1 MAPEKDY
8 THRSWIAVT
17 LLIAVLI
24 GLSLI
29 PPQTLGGVSLRR
41 ANILSDLISF
51 EEDLEKAEKAIDL
64 DDADFH
70 IDLTQVARQ
79 IADTVPQH
87 APTTYEWNLREE
99 ADDTTAQP
107 RLPDSVRLSPT
118 LIPIE
123 DFDTTGHSR
132 LTAFYEKLQ
141 KGDAPVR
148 IAVMGDSFVEG
159 DILSSDLRE
168 KLQLRFGGSGAGFA
182 PMASPLTGFRRTI
195 KTQSKGWELMIDWF
209 PLLGNHEYRGN
220 TQAVLDYSNISR
232 RWTMPARYYTKT
244 FEDNGATIRILW
256 VDTAPMI
263 DKYRNDSETYPDACK
278 QDYQQQLS
286 WIDSV
291 LTAAKE
297 DWVIVAGHHPIYA
310 ETPKD
315 ESERADM
322 QARLDPILR
331 KHKVD
336 MYICG
341 HIHNFQHV
349 RMAGSDIDYI
359 TNSAG
364 SLARKVKP
372 IEGTVFCSPE
382 PGFSIV
388 SASKKTLELRMIDK
402 KGNVL
407 HTVTRSK

>member
-1 MAPEKDY
+1 MGQMAEEVGPEFVLATGDV
-8 THRSWIAVT
+8 HHFEGVRSVNDPLWVT
-17 LLIAVLI
+17 NYELIY
-24 GLSLI
+24 SH
-29 PPQTLGGVSLRR
+29 P
-41 ANILSDLISF
+41 
-51 EEDLEKAEKAIDL
+51 
-64 DDADFH
+64 
-70 IDLTQVARQ
+70 
-79 IADTVPQH
+79 
-87 APTTYEWNLREE
+87 
-99 ADDTTAQP
+99 
-107 RLPDSVRLSPT
+107 
-118 LIPIE
+118 
-123 DFDTTGHSR
+123 
-132 LTAFYEKLQ
+132 
-141 KGDAPVR
+141 
-148 IAVMGDSFVEG
+148 
-159 DILSSDLRE
+159 
-168 KLQLRFGGSGAGFA
+168 
-182 PMASPLTGFRRTI
+182 
-195 KTQSKGWELMIDWF
+195 ELMIDWF

-263 DKYRNDSETYPDACK
+263 DKYRNESETYPDACK

-349 RMAGSDIDYI
+349 RVAGNDIDYI

-372 IEGTVFCSPE
+372 IEETVFCSPE